1 MAVAWPLKTTRYVPA
16 QGSKESGRE
25 EKEYE
30 GRREEGKD
38 SSPYSSFFPQALTL
52 KYHTSKLSSFADLQ
66 SVASFGFRG
75 EALSSLCEI
84 AGAFEVTTR
93 VEEEPIGARIV
104 YDR

>member
-1 MAVAWPLKTTRYVPA
+1 MRDKLTLP
-16 QGSKESGRE
+16 
-25 EKEYE
+25 
-30 GRREEGKD
+30 
-38 SSPYSSFFPQALTL
+38 SSFPPSLSPSLPPSQALTL
-52 KYHTSKLSSFADLQ
+52 RYHTSKLSSFADLQ

-93 VEEEPIGARIV
+93 VEEEPIGAKIA